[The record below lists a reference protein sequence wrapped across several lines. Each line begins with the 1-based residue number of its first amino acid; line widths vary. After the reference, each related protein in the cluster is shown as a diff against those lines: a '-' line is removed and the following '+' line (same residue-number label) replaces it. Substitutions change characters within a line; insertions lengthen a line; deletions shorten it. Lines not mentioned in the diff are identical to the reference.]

1 MREWKFFELEP
12 EQYQEVSLIF
22 TEIQIHQS
30 RHGLTVQDFLGK
42 AGRRYPIFWA
52 NPLPRNLVD
61 ISRPSG
67 ECASGKFL
75 N

>member
-1 MREWKFFELEP
+1 MRELNFFELEP

-30 RHGLTVQDFLGK
+30 KHGLTVQDFLGK
-42 AGRRYPIFWA
+42 AIRRDPIFWA

-67 ECASGKFL
+67 ACACGKISS
-75 N
+75 